1 MRAAG
6 FTLIEL
12 MVALAVVAVVG
23 ATVYLRGGE
32 TIAQLHTIER
42 RTLAHMVAQNE
53 IQRAHLAQRR
63 ARATRPAGVGAAQR
77 RVTLAGRDWMVQ
89 TTPYQT
95 DHPTLQRVRFDVS
108 AIEGEQTVGPV
119 ERVTAFI
126 GRH

>member
-1 MRAAG
+1 MRGTG

-53 IQRAHLAQRR
+53 IQRTHLAQRR

-108 AIEGEQTVGPV
+108 AIEGERTVGPV
-119 ERVTAFI
+119 ERITAFI